1 MNSGD
6 TAWVLAATA
15 MVLLMTPG
23 LAFFYGGMVRAKS
36 VLNMMMMSFVTIG
49 IVSVLWTIFGY
60 GLAFGDSG
68 SGLYGSIGLSHLAS
82 VVNSMPNN
90 GGVYPIPELAFS
102 AFQLMFAVI
111 TPALISGAI
120 ADRTKLV
127 AWVIFVSV
135 WVTIVYFP
143 VAHWV
148 FDFGTKHKDGTI
160 TGAGWLASRGVLDF
174 AGGTAVHINAGAAAL
189 ALALVL
195 GKRVGFARTPMK
207 PHNLPLVLIGAG
219 LLWFGWF
226 GFNAGSALGA
236 NGLAALALINT
247 QVATAAALLGWLII
261 EKFRDG
267 HPTTLGAASGAVAGL
282 VAITPAC
289 AFVAPWG
296 AVIIGF
302 AAGAVCAVAVGLKY
316 KFGFDDSLD
325 VVGVHLVGGILG
337 CLSIGFLGTTTVN
350 SAGANGLLYGGGF
363 TLLGKQGLAVVSVF
377 AFSFVISYVLGTIIK
392 HTIGFRI
399 TEEAEI
405 SGIDLAEHQETGYEF
420 GLASGSFASRV
431 GSAREGAES

>member
-82 VVNSMPNN
+82 AVNSMPNN

-127 AWVIFVSV
+127 SWVIFVSV

-148 FDFGTKHKDGTI
+148 FDFGT
-160 TGAGWLASRGVLDF
+160 R
-174 AGGTAVHINAGAAAL
+174 TA
-189 ALALVL
+189 
-195 GKRVGFARTPMK
+195 
-207 PHNLPLVLIGAG
+207 
-219 LLWFGWF
+219 
-226 GFNAGSALGA
+226 
-236 NGLAALALINT
+236 
-247 QVATAAALLGWLII
+247 
-261 EKFRDG
+261 
-267 HPTTLGAASGAVAGL
+267 
-282 VAITPAC
+282 
-289 AFVAPWG
+289 
-296 AVIIGF
+296 
-302 AAGAVCAVAVGLKY
+302 
-316 KFGFDDSLD
+316 
-325 VVGVHLVGGILG
+325 
-337 CLSIGFLGTTTVN
+337 
-350 SAGANGLLYGGGF
+350 
-363 TLLGKQGLAVVSVF
+363 
-377 AFSFVISYVLGTIIK
+377 
-392 HTIGFRI
+392 
-399 TEEAEI
+399 
-405 SGIDLAEHQETGYEF
+405 
-420 GLASGSFASRV
+420 ASRV
-431 GSAREGAES
+431 PVGSHPVAFSTLLAEPPFISTLGLRRWRWHSCSENALVSHVLR